1 MDYTQISQVKLYLQV
16 EIKDVT
22 NNKAAVLTL
31 KSTSSGT
38 MTKISGFQDLDDINV
53 LPCNNFMQSLF
64 SQVNLILNGTNL
76 SVSDSQYAY
85 KSYLENLLSFSN
97 EKKKTEL
104 LSELYYPDEAF
115 KHADGNSHPYRVRA
129 KFMKNGIIELLGPIH
144 HEMSSTQKLLP
155 SNVPISFQLFRSKPN
170 NSLLVTGTL
179 ASGETD
185 SEYEINIKVAKL
197 YVRRLKIHPSVVLDI
212 EENLKNTPALFPIT
226 RSEIKI
232 FSMPSEFYQNHQI
245 NSIFL
250 GCLPKRI
257 FVFLVSISK
266 LDNLRNS
273 AFEFNHYSCN
283 KVKLTSEVFPT
294 PKILTCNFENKH
306 FVEAYDAL
314 LDCLGASASSHN
326 VGLTMDDFI
335 GKTMKLEFL
344 RAKMFAL
351 FFQGGSA
358 VFAFDLTQD
367 HQAYNSHISH
377 PRSASLNI
385 ELSFDSQPR
394 GPLKIFVYSEFNSIV
409 TLE

>member
-1 MDYTQISQVKLYLQV
+1 MKLYLQA
-16 EIKDVT
+16 EIRDIS
-22 NNKAAVLTL
+22 NDKAAVLTV
-31 KSTSSGT
+31 KPTPSNTSTLVP
-38 MTKISGFQDLDDINV
+38 GFKDLDDVNV

-115 KHADGNSHPYRVRA
+115 RLADGDSRPYRVRA
-129 KFMKNGIIELLGPIH
+129 KFMKNGIVELLGPIH
-144 HEMSSTQKLLP
+144 HEMSSTHKLLP
-155 SNVPISFQLFRSKPN
+155 SNVPISFQLFRNKPN
-170 NSLLVTGTL
+170 NSLLVTGKSKSTL
-179 ASGETD
+179 DTED

-197 YVRRLKIHPSVVLDI
+197 YVRRLKMHPSVVLDI
-212 EENLKNTPALFPIT
+212 EENLKKTLALFPIT

-257 FVFLVSISK
+257 FVFFVAISK
-266 LDNLRNS
+266 LDNLRDS
-273 AFEFNHYSCN
+273 AFEFSHYYCN

-335 GKTMKLEFL
+335 GKTLKLEFL
-344 RAKMFAL
+344 RVKMFAL
-351 FFQGGSA
+351 FFKVGAQC
-358 VFAFDLTQD
+358 
-367 HQAYNSHISH
+367 SHLILHRIIKHITLISLIPEAH
-377 PRSASLNI
+377 H
-385 ELSFDSQPR
+385 
-394 GPLKIFVYSEFNSIV
+394 
-409 TLE
+409 